1 MNEHAFQR
9 LTITS
14 HPGTA
19 PAQSSGARHAP
30 STQTGWGAIRISTFL
45 AEAVIAMASNPTGY
59 DAILSATA
67 TTTRATVR
75 GARITA
81 RASQRAAA
89 AMTMRIA
96 AGINRIHPPFAA
108 SASATAAAADTS
120 MGALADRCCHAAT
133 RAGARIHQAAASP
146 EVRTATTRTANT
158 ARIILTINRFTS
170 GVLVTQVA
178 GRSATAGRIAKASTN
193 PWILLGTVAASFV
206 IATGVAVIR
215 TAAATPAPV
224 TSPTP
229 APSTE
234 TVTSPTPAPATA
246 PVTSPTPAPAAAPSA
261 RTAPAGTRPARKAA
275 VSRKPAA
282 GRARSQGTGKRKA
295 A

>member
-9 LTITS
+9 LTITEPS
-14 HPGTA
+14 ATVAAHPAGD
-19 PAQSSGARHAP
+19 RHAP
-30 STQTGWGAIRISTFL
+30 STQASWGAIRMTALL
-45 AEAVIAMASNPTGY
+45 AEAVIAMAASPAGY
-59 DAILSATA
+59 DAILGAGA
-67 TTTRATVR
+67 TTTRAAAKAAA
-75 GARITA
+75 GTA
-81 RASQRAAA
+81 RASRRTAAVIA
-89 AMTMRIA
+89 MRIA
-96 AGINRIHPPFAA
+96 AGINRIHGP
-108 SASATAAAADTS
+108 SGTASATATAADAS
-120 MGALADRCCHAAT
+120 MGVLGQRCCHAAT
-133 RAGARIHQAAASP
+133 RAGARIHQAASSP
-146 EVRTATTRTANT
+146 EVRTATTATANA
-158 ARIILTINRFTS
+158 ARIILTVNRFTS

-178 GRSATAGRIAKASTN
+178 GRSAVAGRIAKASTN

-234 TVTSPTPAPATA
+234 
-246 PVTSPTPAPAAAPSA
+246 PVTSPTPALSAAPVTSSTPA
-261 RTAPAGTRPARKAA
+261 RPTPARPRPARKAT

-282 GRARSQGTGKRKA
+282 GRTRSQGPGKRKA

>member
-9 LTITS
+9 LTITEPPATVAA
-14 HPGTA
+14 HPAGDRPAPGTQA
-19 PAQSSGARHAP
+19 S
-30 STQTGWGAIRISTFL
+30 WGAIRMTALL
-45 AEAVIAMASNPTGY
+45 AEAVIAMAASPAGY
-59 DAILSATA
+59 DAILGAGA
-67 TTTRATVR
+67 TTTRAAAR
-75 GARITA
+75 GAAGTA
-81 RASQRAAA
+81 RASRRLAAVIA
-89 AMTMRIA
+89 MRIA
-96 AGINRIHPPFAA
+96 AGINRIHGPSGTA
-108 SASATAAAADTS
+108 SAATATAAVSATAADAS
-120 MGALADRCCHAAT
+120 MGVLGQRCCHAAT
-133 RAGARIHQAAASP
+133 RAGARIHRAALSP
-146 EVRTATTRTANT
+146 EVRTATTRTANA
-158 ARIILTINRFTS
+158 ARIILTVNRFTS

-178 GRSATAGRIAKASTN
+178 GRSAVAGRIAKASTN

-206 IATGVAVIR
+206 IATSVAVIR

-234 TVTSPTPAPATA
+234 
-246 PVTSPTPAPAAAPSA
+246 PVTSSTPALAAAPAA

-282 GRARSQGTGKRKA
+282 GRARSQGTGRKKA